1 MSDTLY
7 WSTAGEEQ
15 TRLCGP
21 VNGAPRGRRGGESRL
36 ESDCGAQHRKHR
48 TTKTERGKASH
59 SPQEVPCRFQSPPSG
74 KTFLSSPRVLTTSTE
89 KPSSQ
94 NAPTASQAHDGHADA
109 RAADPDRGVRARP
122 RLPAPPA
129 RAAPRHR
136 VPDGRGRCQLP
147 QPGDRRGER
156 TGPQALHASRGRAA
170 SAAMDDAGRPRH
182 RVHSPS

>member
-48 TTKTERGKASH
+48 TTKTERGKAS
-59 SPQEVPCRFQSPPSG
+59 PSPPTLEGVPFSISP
-74 KTFLSSPRVLTTSTE
+74 KLFFSSRCVLTLRRSRAARARR
-89 KPSSQ
+89 Q
-94 NAPTASQAHDGHADA
+94 RQVHDGHADA
-109 RAADPDRGVRARP
+109 RAADPGRGVRARP

>member
-1 MSDTLY
+1 MSGTLY

-48 TTKTERGKASH
+48 TTKRSEEKRAKVRRNS
-59 SPQEVPCRFQSPPSG
+59 SPVFNPP

-109 RAADPDRGVRARP
+109 RAADPGRGVRARP